1 MKTKKSVVAKTKHSM
16 LWSKIELKIL
26 SDILR
31 RGKGFIFS
39 EYKSGCIMRRIS
51 SRMFATE
58 SDSLKDYIS
67 ILESDGNELDK
78 LHDTLTINESSFFR
92 NKAVFQYI
100 AGDIFRK
107 VIKEKIDK
115 HINRIDIWSM
125 GCSTGE
131 EPYSLAYM
139 LRSKLGI
146 KVKKVKVN
154 ILATDVDQKA
164 LRNAKNAIY
173 KENKVERLDR
183 KIIRGMFSNLKGEY
197 KVKPTYRE
205 MVNFKR
211 QDLLEFKP
219 MKGLFDMIICRN
231 LLIYFTDSNHV
242 RAYDYFNR
250 HLVKSGYLVLGKAEV
265 MLTPRKRNF
274 IQASLKHRI
283 YQKIV

>member
-1 MKTKKSVVAKTKHSM
+1 MKAKKSLVAKTKYSM
-16 LWSKIELKIL
+16 LGSKIELQIL

-31 RGKGFIFS
+31 EGKGFIFS

-51 SRMFATE
+51 SRMLATE
-58 SDSLKDYIS
+58 SNSLKDYIS

-78 LHDTLTINESSFFR
+78 LHETLTINESSFFR
-92 NKAVFQYI
+92 NKAVFEYI

-107 VIKEKIDK
+107 VIKEKIDN
-115 HINRIDIWSM
+115 HLNRIDIWSM

-146 KVKKVKVN
+146 KVKKVEIN
-154 ILATDVDQKA
+154 ILATDVDRKV
-164 LRNAKNAIY
+164 LKSAKNAVY
-173 KENKVERLDR
+173 KKNKIERIDK
-183 KIIRGMFSNLKGEY
+183 KIIRGMFSNVKGDY
-197 KVKPTYRE
+197 RVKSTYRE
-205 MVNFKR
+205 MVNFKQ

-219 MKGLFDMIICRN
+219 MKRLFDMIICRN

-265 MLTPRKRNF
+265 MFTPRKRNF